1 MPTRAIQKTA
11 INSSKEES
19 ITCQGA
25 SKSLHGTSKRDV
37 ERLPLQL
44 WVANSGKEVKARK
57 FFDST
62 KQLCFIRNVCS
73 RFRNL
78 FDGVKHMLEY
88 RMRLVYA
95 HFPINDNI
103 TNGGKI
109 LEIRNY
115 LGEKIMQLLT
125 YSLVSIWRKRLEV
138 PYLEPE
144 SIAERTR

>member
-11 INSSKEES
+11 FNSSKEES
-19 ITCQGA
+19 ITCQWA

-37 ERLPLQL
+37 KRLPLEL

-62 KQLCFIRNVCS
+62 KQLPVIRSVCS

-78 FDGVKHMLEY
+78 FDVKHMLEY

-95 HFPINDNI
+95 HFPIYDNI
-103 TNGGKI
+103 TNGSKI

-115 LGEKIMQLLT
+115 LGQKIMQLLT
-125 YSLVSIWRKRLEV
+125 YSLVSAWRRRLEV

-144 SIAERTR
+144 SLSNRTS